1 MHLSRVIFGML
12 TATLFSNILIGK
24 LGSEQI
30 IFISLI
36 LLFSFCTT
44 LSSGYSWPIFLSGV
58 MLTIIFLTVLKYY
71 DLSSLN
77 KKLFFCFFILIVGIN
92 VKNRFYATYSER
104 PIIELNHNLTN
115 ITTIGED
122 IYTCENIKNEINDLN
137 NLVEKYEEFKF
148 AIIPDHAL
156 FWINSK
162 FKNPI
167 SIDWIQSIECPD
179 QFLPR
184 IQKDLIKL
192 VEKNGL
198 IFVQKYSSHSLSFKL
213 QPIKNNNNYYP
224 ILPFIYKN
232 FKKVD
237 ESTFFVVYSKN

>member
-1 MHLSRVIFGML
+1 YGYLIISSAFLVNYFLKKSNQTKLLKSINYVVIILVLVYLTKSTNESDYMHLSRVIFGML

-122 IYTCENIKNEINDLN
+122 IY
-137 NLVEKYEEFKF
+137 
-148 AIIPDHAL
+148 
-156 FWINSK
+156 
-162 FKNPI
+162 
-167 SIDWIQSIECPD
+167 
-179 QFLPR
+179 
-184 IQKDLIKL
+184 
-192 VEKNGL
+192 
-198 IFVQKYSSHSLSFKL
+198 
-213 QPIKNNNNYYP
+213 
-224 ILPFIYKN
+224 
-232 FKKVD
+232 
-237 ESTFFVVYSKN
+237 